1 MALSKLKIVA
11 SYLKPVVGRLGEEAL
26 FYESNALVMSITSKW
41 LFY

>member
-11 SYLKPVVGRLGEEAL
+11 SYLKLVIGRLVEEAQ
-26 FYESNALVMSITSKW
+26 FHESNALVMSITSKW

>member
-11 SYLKPVVGRLGEEAL
+11 SYLKLVVGRLGEEAL
-26 FYESNALVMSITSKW
+26 FHESNALVMIISSKW